1 MVEFT
6 YYLNNQKGN
15 GNSEIDRFSMFTFG
29 SFSLNSKSAST
40 PFNRLS
46 ILLTQYGDFAKK

>member
-1 MVEFT
+1 MVT
-6 YYLNNQKGN
+6 VRL
-15 GNSEIDRFSMFTFG
+15 IDFPCSLLVRLVNIGIYNVPVT
-29 SFSLNSKSAST
+29 LNSKSAST